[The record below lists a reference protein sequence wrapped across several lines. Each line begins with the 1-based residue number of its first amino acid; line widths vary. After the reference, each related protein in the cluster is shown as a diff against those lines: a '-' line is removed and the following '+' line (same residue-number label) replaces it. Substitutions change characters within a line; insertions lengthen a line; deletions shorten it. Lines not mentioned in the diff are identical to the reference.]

1 MINLLINQF
10 EQRQLRKKTDLRIAF
25 GAFAGKVGLFSNLLL
40 FISKLLIGLISGS
53 VSIMADAMNNLSD
66 TVSSVLTLVGF
77 YISGKPADKE
87 HPYGHER
94 FEYISGMMVS
104 LLITFVGFQFLTTSI
119 ERIREPKSI
128 SVTPIILIVL
138 VLSILFKI
146 WQGLFYQKVAKK
158 ITSNTLVA
166 AAKDSFNDVFTT
178 LAVLVSAT
186 IEGLTG
192 LKIDGYI
199 GLLIACYIIYSGIQ
213 LIREFV
219 DELMGL
225 RPNQGQIDM
234 MTTYL
239 SSVTEIIGYHDLLI
253 HQYGPNKIFASVHIE
268 IDDRWDLNRA
278 HEATDEIEYT
288 FRKQLGIDLV
298 CHIDPVNLHDQKEQF
313 IHQEIKDIIKSLSPD
328 LKAHDI
334 RTANHGTGD
343 KILFD
348 LVIPNKFH
356 LTEEQVTAEIQV
368 AITQKIGNYKADIR
382 FDHTYLL
389 L

>member
-1 MINLLINQF
+1 
-10 EQRQLRKKTDLRIAF
+10 
-25 GAFAGKVGLFSNLLL
+25 
-40 FISKLLIGLISGS
+40 
-53 VSIMADAMNNLSD
+53 
-66 TVSSVLTLVGF
+66 
-77 YISGKPADKE
+77 
-87 HPYGHER
+87 
-94 FEYISGMMVS
+94 
-104 LLITFVGFQFLTTSI
+104 
-119 ERIREPKSI
+119 
-128 SVTPIILIVL
+128 
-138 VLSILFKI
+138 
-146 WQGLFYQKVAKK
+146 
-158 ITSNTLVA
+158 
-166 AAKDSFNDVFTT
+166 
-178 LAVLVSAT
+178 SAT
-186 IEGLTG
+186 VEGLTG

-225 RPNQGQIDM
+225 RPNQEQIDM

-239 SSVTEIIGYHDLLI
+239 SSVTEIVGYHDLLI

-356 LTEEQVTAEIQV
+356 LTEEQVKTEIQV
-368 AITQKIGNYKADIR
+368 AITKKIGNYKADIR